1 MTRVDPLP
9 SRHLFRVS
17 RHAGVWRLIHNG
29 VFYRDYVSEGDAVA
43 AAHAAA
49 DRERAFGHQVQVVTP
64 EPEPAPLSAA
74 ALRRDPYTGA

>member
-1 MTRVDPLP
+1 MTRNGPLP

-29 VFYRDYVSEGDAVA
+29 VFYRDYVSEADAVA

-49 DRERAFGHQVQVVTP
+49 DRERAFGHQAQVVT
-64 EPEPAPLSAA
+64 PEPAPLSAA